1 MHLFKMKHA
10 DGIHIIDDVKKHKN
24 NLQLQTITGEEL
36 FIIAITDENYTVY
49 DDRFAGASK
58 QLNSIEAFDINGS
71 FRSLDFDH
79 MRALFT
85 KAFDHLLEHIA
96 TLITTET
103 LVNLDELKQ
112 QIAVEVPGIH
122 FKIVSNDKPVLF

>member
-1 MHLFKMKHA
+1 MHLFKMKHT

-36 FIIAITDENYTVY
+36 FIIAVTDENYTVY

-71 FRSLDFDH
+71 FRSLDFDN
-79 MRALFT
+79 MRDLFT

-96 TLITTET
+96 ALITNEE
-103 LVNLDELKQ
+103 LINLDVLKEK
-112 QIAVEVPGIH
+112 IAAEVPGIH
-122 FKIVSNDKPVLF
+122 FKIIPNDKPVLF

>member
-10 DGIHIIDDVKKHKN
+10 DGIHIIVDVKKHKN

-36 FIIAITDENYTVY
+36 FIIGVTDENYTVY

-71 FRSLDFDH
+71 FRSLDFDS
-79 MRALFT
+79 MRDLFT
-85 KAFDHLLEHIA
+85 RAFVHLLEHIVD
-96 TLITTET
+96 LMEQDQVI
-103 LVNLDELKQ
+103 NLDQLKE
-112 QIAVEVPGIH
+112 QIAKEVPGIY
-122 FKIVSNDKPVLF
+122 FKIISNEKPILF

>member
-1 MHLFKMKHA
+1 MHLFKMKHT

-36 FIIAITDENYTVY
+36 FIIAVTDENYTVY

-71 FRSLDFDH
+71 FRSLDFDN
-79 MRALFT
+79 MRNLFT
-85 KAFDHLLEHIA
+85 KAFDHLLEEIA
-96 TLITTET
+96 TLITSEE
-103 LVNLDELKQ
+103 LVNLDALKEK
-112 QIAVEVPGIH
+112 IAAEVPGIH
-122 FKIVSNDKPVLF
+122 FKIISNDKPVLF

>member
-10 DGIHIIDDVKKHKN
+10 DGIHIIVDVKKHKN

-36 FIIAITDENYTVY
+36 FIIGVTDENYTVY

-71 FRSLDFDH
+71 FRSLDFDS
-79 MRALFT
+79 MRDLFT
-85 KAFDHLLEHIA
+85 RAFVHLLAHIA
-96 TLITTET
+96 DLMAQDAVID
-103 LVNLDELKQ
+103 LDQLKE
-112 QIAVEVPGIH
+112 QISEEVPGIY
-122 FKIVSNDKPVLF
+122 FKIISNEKPILF

>member
-36 FIIAITDENYTVY
+36 FIIAVTDDSYTVY

-71 FRSLDFDH
+71 FRSLDFDN

-96 TLITTET
+96 TLITTEA
-103 LVNLDELKQ
+103 LVDLDELKE
-112 QIAVEVPGIH
+112 QISVEVPGIH
-122 FKIVSNDKPVLF
+122 FKIISNDKPVLF

>member
-10 DGIHIIDDVKKHKN
+10 DGIHIIVDVKKHKN

-36 FIIAITDENYTVY
+36 FIIAVTDENYTVY

-71 FRSLDFDH
+71 FRSLDFDS
-79 MRALFT
+79 MRNLFT
-85 KAFDHLLEHIA
+85 SAFDHLLEHIA
-96 TLITTET
+96 QLIET
-103 LVNLDELKQ
+103 QAVINLDELKEK
-112 QIAVEVPGIH
+112 IAKEVPGIY
-122 FKIVSNDKPVLF
+122 FKIISNEKPILF

>member
-10 DGIHIIDDVKKHKN
+10 DGIHIIVDVKKHKN

-36 FIIAITDENYTVY
+36 FIIGVTDESYTVY

-71 FRSLDFDH
+71 FRSLDFDS
-79 MRALFT
+79 MRELFT
-85 KAFDHLLEHIA
+85 RAFGYLLEHIA
-96 TLITTET
+96 ELMVDDQVI
-103 LVNLDELKQ
+103 NLEQLKE
-112 QIAVEVPGIH
+112 QIAEEVPGIY
-122 FKIVSNDKPVLF
+122 FKIISNEKPILF